1 MFVLHFTVLRPT
13 CFTFPLWCDWPNGP
27 ASSSSFTEV
36 NREFK
41 HGYENNNEY
50 DRSYWCYFRSRT
62 GKFDLSFHVV
72 RACQIYAN
80 HGSGQCEH
88 LAFSSLECYNPQNLL
103 NYYDMA
109 GNDVNAEKNLLTG
122 RRI

>member
-1 MFVLHFTVLRPT
+1 MAIESLSMATRTITSTIGAIGVQT
-13 CFTFPLWCDWPNGP
+13 
-27 ASSSSFTEV
+27 
-36 NREFK
+36 
-41 HGYENNNEY
+41 
-50 DRSYWCYFRSRT
+50 T

-80 HGSGQCEH
+80 HGSVQCEH
-88 LAFSSLECYNPQNLL
+88 LAFSSLECYNPQNLI

-109 GNDVNAEKNLLTG
+109 GNDVNAEKNLPTG